1 MDESF
6 KKLNGPSA
14 DSIQSDYIEKEKRAA
29 DALLTIQLKNAQT
42 LADLRKKLLTQLFE
56 EAEKEGQKVEE
67 VLAEYGLQKRLEALD
82 KELKE
87 RQKGY
92 DDHIK
97 ALTSAYDQMYQ
108 KLTQAEDDLATHRIA
123 KNGEVLKSREAGIK
137 NLYNL
142 ERTEIEKTIKL
153 RSSLLS
159 GDAVVEEIPNSAT
172 AELAEINTSNLSSVE
187 LQGSLTDLDT
197 SSLSSVEL
205 HGILADLDT
214 SAIGPIT
221 VQSSIAESEARAIQ
235 ERIKGVQTLQILEQG
250 IVNLRAGAEEQIIQN
265 RLALLA
271 NQSTPA
277 KESADTT
284 DSSAILLKQL
294 HIETRGK
301 TVAVEKVE
309 LTVEAIAQAEKLI
322 ETEEKELSVLKQRQ
336 EIQLQQALADQQ
348 VLVAARSRAQA
359 LRESGSLSS
368 EELDSV
374 AQMLRQLK
382 EVAAASRTLAANTS
396 QEIVDKQALV
406 DATRGALGIETE
418 RVEAT
423 TSAVQAALKELA
435 TREAA
440 AQAYRETVQEAAEQV
455 GLSEQELKNA
465 QLRLKVL
472 TETASATEEEKQIQA
487 DLVLASERAV
497 KAAQAQLK
505 LTQDQQLQK
514 EASVTSLKQGLA
526 DLAKE
531 APDLI
536 NLVKNQQILDTF
548 TSKQLTA
555 LHEHYDA
562 EIVRIQQTA
571 EYKAATA
578 AEQSKMLQDLA
589 EQETAQ
595 TAELEKAKLAVIL
608 DSYKYGIQLDE
619 AEAQRRIQQILDLSK
634 VEQAEAEKQAKLLD
648 ALRKK
653 DNGKSAKDRLA
664 ETRQNNKSYA
674 ASAFQR
680 NSTYEAEMGSG
691 GLEALAS
698 LGDVATAIGSF
709 KEDLLKR
716 AAQEDAKQQQQ
727 LENTFKGLWNMGHSL
742 EEIEHVFS
750 NYGDIASNDTEAIS
764 AKATEVA
771 REQVTSEYTTQANE
785 QLDQRDGTIEEQI
798 VAKIEALSAEGKEV
812 DYATIEQE
820 ILALRAQAVR
830 EELATRKDAMSAEIA
845 ERARLEEENAKKALA
860 DADKSRKAQE
870 RLDKKKQFEESKLG
884 KSKVGSLITEANF
897 GKDLQ
902 AKVDAGEMTQ
912 EDAQGA
918 AQAKLDQTFAAIG
931 NWVNQLAEQ
940 GKTAAKKQSSI
951 DTNLQ
956 GSVANK
962 TVLGSYWR
970 KLDATIT
977 MGVGVSPFILQ
988 ENVAASV
995 EKLTGMGISF
1005 NIQQRA
1011 LMDTLKD
1018 KIATTFDAADG
1029 TMLKLIRIQQADTT
1043 AARLGMESALT
1054 SFLNS
1059 MYETSEFMHTTA
1071 ASIRDNLYQAT
1082 ALMGAKE
1089 ATAYE
1094 YQVQKWM
1101 GSLYSVGF
1109 SATEKVSEALGKLTA
1124 GDISGITDGGMGNLL
1139 VMAANEAS
1147 LPIADILEK
1156 GLDADQ
1162 TDRLM
1167 ESMVNYLG
1175 NIYEETKGSRVLAQQ
1190 YGNVFGVTAADLKA
1204 VANLG
1209 ADTIS
1214 TIAKHDRD
1222 YAQMLKQLENMS
1234 NTMVLRTSTAEMFE
1248 NIKTNFSY
1256 SMATTLANNP
1266 VLSGINMM
1274 ANMLN
1279 DLVGGIEIPFVNVYG
1294 FGFDLNATV
1303 ADLMNVAAL
1312 SGAVLGGMG
1321 KVVASLAGGGGF
1333 SGSGMLR
1340 MFGVDQ
1346 GNNLAELQRGN
1357 GGLNLTTLGGATQ
1370 SESGA
1375 VAGNESGEDI
1385 QNKTLADASEGPEK
1399 QIAEAKEEQEDKEE
1413 TRHNAVVEQIVQ
1425 IYDLLDEVTKG
1436 VKKWHVHLDVGNNPT
1451 SWSTGTWN

>member
-6 KKLNGPSA
+6 KNLNGPSA
-14 DSIQSDYIEKEKRAA
+14 DSIQADYIEREKRAA

-108 KLTQAEDDLATHRIA
+108 KLTQAEDDLAAHRIA
-123 KNGEVLKSREAGIK
+123 KNGEVLKSRETGIK

-159 GDAVVEEIPNSAT
+159 GDMTTVEEIPNSAI
-172 AELAEINTSNLSSVE
+172 AELSEVDTSNLSPVE
-187 LQGSLTDLDT
+187 LQGILT
-197 SSLSSVEL
+197 
-205 HGILADLDT
+205 DLDT

-221 VQSSIAESEARAIQ
+221 VQGSTVESEAQAIQ
-235 ERIKGVQTLQILEQG
+235 ERIKGIQTLQILEQS

-271 NQSTPA
+271 NQTPISGVTSSEE
-277 KESADTT
+277 ESKALI
-284 DSSAILLKQL
+284 AQL
-294 HIETRGK
+294 HIRTQNQEITK
-301 TVAVEKVE
+301 E
-309 LTVEAIAQAEKLI
+309 QAEQAKTRLA
-322 ETEEKELSVLKQRQ
+322 TEEKELTALKQRQ
-336 EIQLQQALADQQ
+336 ELQLQQALADQE
-348 VLVAARSRAQA
+348 VLVAARSRAKVLQ
-359 LRESGSLSS
+359 ETGNLSA
-368 EELDSV
+368 EELESV
-374 AQMLRQLK
+374 SQMLRQLK
-382 EVAAASRTLAANTS
+382 EVAAASKALAANTT
-396 QEIVDKQALV
+396 QEVANKQALV
-406 DATRGALGIETE
+406 NAARTVLSVAEEHHDVDNLAIALHLTDLDINKQQLKDAQQQVVERQKALRLAKGELDLLE
-418 RVEAT
+418 ASGEAT
-423 TSAVQAALKELA
+423 AKQLADAKAEAAKAEKYFQESLAAQATLHEAVQANQKTLNELYKA
-435 TREAA
+435 NPI
-440 AQAYRETVQEAAEQV
+440 
-455 GLSEQELKNA
+455 ELNA
-465 QLRLKVL
+465 QI
-472 TETASATEEEKQIQA
+472 AQ
-487 DLVLASERAV
+487 
-497 KAAQAQLK
+497 KAADSQL
-505 LTQDQQLQK
+505 
-514 EASVTSLKQGLA
+514 A
-526 DLAKE
+526 
-531 APDLI
+531 
-536 NLVKNQQILDTF
+536 
-548 TSKQLTA
+548 A
-555 LHEHYDA
+555 LHEHYNA
-562 EIVRIQQTA
+562 EIERIKQTA
-571 EYKAATA
+571 EFEQASR
-578 AEQSKMLQDLA
+578 AEQDKMIA
-589 EQETAQ
+589 EAHARETAQ
-595 TAELEKAKLAVIL
+595 AEELAKARQAVLL
-608 DSYKYGIQLDE
+608 DSYKYGIQLSE
-619 AEAQRRIQQILDLSK
+619 EEVQRRMNQILELSKEEQKAAEAADTQARRL
-634 VEQAEAEKQAKLLD
+634 E

-653 DNGKSAKDRLA
+653 DQGKSRKGKP
-664 ETRQNNKSYA
+664 E
-674 ASAFQR
+674 
-680 NSTYEAEMGSG
+680 EAESSG
-691 GLEALAS
+691 IKALPS
-698 LGDVATAIGSF
+698 MVDVTTALGSF
-709 KEDLLKR
+709 KEELLKR
-716 AAQEDAKQQQQ
+716 AAAEDKQQQQ

-742 EEIEHVFS
+742 EEIEQVFS
-750 NYGDIASNDTEAIS
+750 NYGDLNPDGTDAEGNDVLSVRAEQ
-764 AKATEVA
+764 VA
-771 REQVTSEYTTQANE
+771 REQFRAETSADINSE
-785 QLDQRDGTIEEQI
+785 LDKTDGTIEDQI
-798 VAKIEALSAEGKEV
+798 AAIIQAKSESGESI
-812 DYATIEQE
+812 DYIAIEQE
-820 ILALRAQAVR
+820 VLAIRAAAVEKELADREAQASEEIALRAR
-830 EELATRKDAMSAEIA
+830 T
-845 ERARLEEENAKKALA
+845 EEENAKKTLA
-860 DADKSRKAQE
+860 DADKSKKAQE

-884 KSKVGSLITEANF
+884 KSKVGQLITEANF

-902 AKVDAGEMTQ
+902 AKVDAGEMTK
-912 EDAQGA
+912 EEAQAA
-918 AQAKLDQTFAAIG
+918 AQAKLDATMGAIG
-931 NWVNQLAEQ
+931 DWIGKLNQQ
-940 GKTAAKKQSSI
+940 GQEAVKKQSSI

-956 GSVANK
+956 GSITNK
-962 TVLGSYWR
+962 TILGSYYR
-970 KLDATIT
+970 KLEATI
-977 MGVGVSPFILQ
+977 GVGVGISPFILQ
-988 ENVAASV
+988 KDVSANI

-1011 LMDTLKD
+1011 LMETLKD
-1018 KIATTFDAADG
+1018 KIATTFNAADG

-1054 SFLNS
+1054 TFLNS

-1071 ASIRDNLYQAT
+1071 QSIRDNLYQAT
-1082 ALMGAKE
+1082 ALMNARE

-1147 LPIADILEK
+1147 IPIAEILEK
-1156 GLDADQ
+1156 GLTADQ

-1175 NIYEETKGSRVLAQQ
+1175 GIYEETKGSNVLAQQ
-1190 YGNVFGVTAADLKA
+1190 YGSVFGVTAADLKA
-1204 VANLG
+1204 VSNLG

-1214 TIAKHDRD
+1214 VIAKHDRD
-1222 YAQMLKQLENMS
+1222 YSQMLKQLENMA
-1234 NTMVLRTSTAEMFE
+1234 NTMILRTSTGELFD
-1248 NIKTNFSY
+1248 NIKENFSY
-1256 SMATTLANNP
+1256 MMATTVANNP
-1266 VLSGINMM
+1266 VISGLNMM

-1321 KVVASLAGGGGF
+1321 KMVASLAGGGGF

-1357 GGLNLTTLGGATQ
+1357 GSLNLTTQGGATQ

-1375 VAGNESGEDI
+1375 MAGNESGDDVK
-1385 QNKTLADASEGPEK
+1385 NKTLADASEGPEK

-1413 TRHNAVVEQIVQ
+1413 TRHNAIIEQIVN

>member
-108 KLTQAEDDLATHRIA
+108 KLTQAEDDLAAHRIA
-123 KNGEVLKSREAGIK
+123 KNGEVLKSRETGIK

-159 GDAVVEEIPNSAT
+159 GDTTTVEEIPNSAI
-172 AELAEINTSNLSSVE
+172 AELSEVDTSNLSPVE
-187 LQGSLTDLDT
+187 LQGILT
-197 SSLSSVEL
+197 
-205 HGILADLDT
+205 DLDT

-221 VQSSIAESEARAIQ
+221 VQGSDTESEAQAIQ
-235 ERIKGVQTLQILEQG
+235 ERIKGVQTLQILEQS

-265 RLALLA
+265 RIALLA
-271 NQSTPA
+271 NQTSLGGTA
-277 KESADTT
+277 SSEEESA
-284 DSSAILLKQL
+284 ALIKQL
-294 HIETRGK
+294 HIRTQSSEITADQVEQTR
-301 TVAVEKVE
+301 TRLA
-309 LTVEAIAQAEKLI
+309 
-322 ETEEKELSVLKQRQ
+322 TEEKELTALKQRQ
-336 EIQLQQALADQQ
+336 ELQLQQALADQE
-348 VLVAARSRAQA
+348 VLVAARSRAKMLQ
-359 LRESGSLSS
+359 ETGNLSA
-368 EELDSV
+368 EELESV
-374 AQMLRQLK
+374 SQMLRQLK
-382 EVAAASRTLAANTS
+382 EVAAASKALAANTT
-396 QEIVDKQALV
+396 QEVADKQALV
-406 DATRGALGIETE
+406 KAAKTVLSAEKERHEIDGLDIALHLADLDLSKQQLKDAQQGVAERQKALRLARGELDLLEASG
-418 RVEAT
+418 EAT
-423 TSAVQAALKELA
+423 TEQL
-435 TREAA
+435 AA
-440 AQAYRETVQEAAEQV
+440 AKA
-455 GLSEQELKNA
+455 
-465 QLRLKVL
+465 
-472 TETASATEEEKQIQA
+472 
-487 DLVLASERAV
+487 
-497 KAAQAQLK
+497 KAAQAEKDFQ
-505 LTQDQQLQK
+505 
-514 EASVTSLKQGLA
+514 TSLAEQTTLHEAVQANQKTLNELYKANPIELNAQIAQKAADSQLA
-526 DLAKE
+526 
-531 APDLI
+531 
-536 NLVKNQQILDTF
+536 
-548 TSKQLTA
+548 A
-555 LHEHYDA
+555 LHEHYNA
-562 EIVRIQQTA
+562 EIERIKQTDEFKQA
-571 EYKAATA
+571 SQ
-578 AEQSKMLQDLA
+578 AEQNKMIA
-589 EQETAQ
+589 EAHAKETAQ
-595 TAELEKAKLAVIL
+595 AEELAKARQAVLL
-608 DSYKYGIQLDE
+608 DSYKYGIQLSE
-619 AEAQRRIQQILDLSK
+619 EEVQRRMSQILELSKEEQKAAEAADTQARRL
-634 VEQAEAEKQAKLLD
+634 E

-653 DNGKSAKDRLA
+653 DKGKSRKDKP
-664 ETRQNNKSYA
+664 E
-674 ASAFQR
+674 
-680 NSTYEAEMGSG
+680 EAESSG
-691 GLEALAS
+691 IKALPS
-698 LGDVATAIGSF
+698 MVDVTTALGSF
-709 KEDLLKR
+709 KEELLKR
-716 AAQEDAKQQQQ
+716 AAAEDKQQQQ

-750 NYGDIASNDTEAIS
+750 NYGDLNSDGTDAEGNNVLSIRAEQ
-764 AKATEVA
+764 VA
-771 REQVTSEYTTQANE
+771 REQFRAETSADINSE
-785 QLDQRDGTIEEQI
+785 LDKTDGTIADQIEAIIQAKVEAGESVESIDYIAIEQEVLAIRAAAVEQELAAREAAASEEI
-798 VAKIEALSAEGKEV
+798 ALSA
-812 DYATIEQE
+812 
-820 ILALRAQAVR
+820 RF
-830 EELATRKDAMSAEIA
+830 
-845 ERARLEEENAKKALA
+845 EEEKAKKALA
-860 DADKSRKAQE
+860 DADKSKKAQE
-870 RLDKKKQFEESKLG
+870 RLEKKKQFEESKLG
-884 KSKVGSLITEANF
+884 KSKVGQLITEANF

-918 AQAKLDQTFAAIG
+918 AQAKLDQTFAALG